1 MKKYISF
8 SVLLCIC
15 IGIVGVLL
23 WQFRGFALGD
33 DTPDGSSADDVAAIA
48 TGGDITTPVETTPIP
63 TTPTVTL
70 PAPVPVPTMTLD
82 LSGTY
87 LSRHVTALTLRVEWA
102 AYRGADDT
110 DVYLSAEIY
119 LDGSDLTLPAG
130 KSGYVTVADQTVSF
144 SAPAIALAEG
154 GSVRLGTVAFR
165 LESEE
170 RADTEIPL
178 YVNFSLQSSHDGIR
192 YESMELSGNLLITDR
207 YGSLKTAVDLEAP
220 SVDKTA
226 LPSGTAVLSL
236 ASLLQYHGLEA
247 DAVTLSDD
255 YLDKMPAGFTSPDE
269 ANVGNPKNQFNSYEC
284 HAPVLAR
291 CAERYLNAES
301 SSLTVRDA
309 TGINL
314 SALLLSLTEDKP
326 LVVWMPA
333 DAEAGPEL
341 SHTWVIEGE
350 TVYMNAIRCALLSG
364 YDAEAGTVTLIYP
377 GEEPI
382 AMDMGVFYELFTRM
396 GAQCIVLE

>member
-23 WQFRGFALGD
+23 WQFRGFALGG
-33 DTPDGSSADDVAAIA
+33 DTPDGSGPDDVAAIA
-48 TGGDITTPVETTPIP
+48 TGGDITTPVETTPSL

-70 PAPVPVPTMTLD
+70 PPPPLVPTMTLD

-102 AYRGADDT
+102 AYRGSDDT

-119 LDGSDLTLPAG
+119 LDGNDLTLPAG

-144 SAPAIALAEG
+144 SAPAINLTEG

-165 LESEE
+165 LESED
-170 RADTEIPL
+170 RADAKVPL

-207 YGSLKTAVDLEAP
+207 YGALKTAVDLEIP
-220 SVDKTA
+220 FVDKTA

-247 DAVTLSDD
+247 DAVILSDN

-291 CAERYLNAES
+291 CAERYLNAKN

-314 SALLLSLTEDKP
+314 SALLLSLAENKP
-326 LVVWMPA
+326 IVVWMPL
-333 DAEAGPEL
+333 DAEEGPVL
-341 SHTWVIEGE
+341 SHTWMIEGE
-350 TVYMNAIRCALLSG
+350 TVYMNAIRCAVLSG
-364 YDAEAGTVTLIYP
+364 YDAEGGTVTLIYP

-382 AMDMGVFYELFTRM
+382 LMDMSAFYELFARM